1 METLILAV
9 YATECGQSLRDL
21 GRGFAKD
28 LERIHVLVQ
37 RCAENDR

>member
-21 GRGFAKD
+21 GTGFADD
-28 LERIHVLVQ
+28 LERIRVLVQ
-37 RCAENDR
+37 RCAENSR